1 VCGGGGGV
9 LTDRQTDRQTDRR
22 AGAAWVPS
30 VQQLLVAG
38 TSERP
43 ALTTVVL
50 GWDGLV
56 VLVGGHGGGA
66 AEGHY
71 EGPRPAAWRRRAEA
85 CVRPSSRSIAARLVL
100 EGGWPGRFC
109 GSEVVGRDLPLHRWP
124 DAQTLAAVHRSELTS
139 AMAAPEG
146 DDAGPGWAQAWVD
159 GVQELRCVAVLPET
173 SVPM

>member
-1 VCGGGGGV
+1 VRPV
-9 LTDRQTDRQTDRR
+9 P
-22 AGAAWVPS
+22 AAVPS
-30 VQQLLVAG
+30 PHAF
-38 TSERP
+38 
-43 ALTTVVL
+43 
-50 GWDGLV
+50 
-56 VLVGGHGGGA
+56 
-66 AEGHY
+66 
-71 EGPRPAAWRRRAEA
+71 
-85 CVRPSSRSIAARLVL
+85 VL
-100 EGGWPGRFC
+100 EGGWPGRFCGRAVFC